1 MSVRTVDVCSVKGFR
16 LTKYQEYKG
25 DDIVYTYFNIRNDKG
40 AVLGRNYDDIEIPLD
55 IITSMMADKD
65 ASLNSD

>member
-55 IITSMMADKD
+55 IITSMIADKD